1 MKCPFNVK
9 VSCSPDGQRLVI
21 KSMNDQHNH
30 EVNQVFYLM
39 RQVLLHWVIYR
50 FVIV

>member
-1 MKCPFNVK
+1 MNCPFNVK
-9 VSCSPDGQRLVI
+9 VSCSPDGQHLVI

-39 RQVLLHWVIYR
+39 HHILLYSVI
-50 FVIV
+50 FFD